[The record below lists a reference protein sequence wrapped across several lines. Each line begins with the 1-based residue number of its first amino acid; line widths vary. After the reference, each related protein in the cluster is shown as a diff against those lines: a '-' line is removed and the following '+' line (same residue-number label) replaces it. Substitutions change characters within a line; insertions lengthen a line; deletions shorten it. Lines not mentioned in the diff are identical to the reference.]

1 MFVREDLLNEIKGI
15 FGIKELNYMK
25 TVKTAY
31 DATSLL
37 FNSEGRTIGVEFEK
51 GNTYYIYEVEEE
63 LGCCF
68 IVEPMIQ
75 VSINEEETYL
85 EYNKTTMSFPGKAC
99 DFTQEFIIAAME
111 NC

>member
-1 MFVREDLLNEIKGI
+1 MREDLLNEIKGI
-15 FGIKELNYMK
+15 FDIKELNYVK

-31 DATSLL
+31 DTASLL
-37 FNSEGRTIGVEFEK
+37 FNAEGRTIGVEFEK
-51 GNTYYIYEVEEE
+51 ENNYYIYEVEEE

-75 VSINEEETYL
+75 ITINEEETYL

-99 DFTQEFIIAAME
+99 DFTQEFVLAAME

>member
-1 MFVREDLLNEIKGI
+1 MFVREDLLKEIKGI
-15 FGIKELNYMK
+15 FGIKELKYMK

-37 FNSEGRTIGVEFEK
+37 FNSEGRTIGIEFEK
-51 GNTYYIYEVEEE
+51 ENNYYIYEVEEE

-75 VSINEEETYL
+75 VSINENETRL
-85 EYNKTTMSFPGKAC
+85 EFNKTTMSFPGKAC
-99 DFTQEFIIAAME
+99 DFTEEFVVAAME

>member
-15 FGIKELNYMK
+15 FSIKEFNYMK

-51 GNTYYIYEVEEE
+51 ENTYYIYEVEEE

-75 VSINEEETYL
+75 ITINKEETYL

-99 DFTQEFIIAAME
+99 DFTEAFVIAAME

>member
-1 MFVREDLLNEIKGI
+1 MFVREDILNEIKGI
-15 FGIKELNYMK
+15 FDIKELSYMK

-31 DATSLL
+31 DTTSLL
-37 FNSEGRTIGVEFEK
+37 FNAEGRTIGIEFEK
-51 GNTYYIYEVEEE
+51 ENNYYIYEVEEE

>member
-15 FGIKELNYMK
+15 FGIKELKYMK

-31 DATSLL
+31 DTTSLL

-51 GNTYYIYEVEEE
+51 ENTYYIYEVEEE

-99 DFTQEFIIAAME
+99 DFTEAFVIAAME

>member
-15 FGIKELNYMK
+15 FGIQELNYMK

-31 DATSLL
+31 DTASLL
-37 FNSEGRTIGVEFEK
+37 FNAEGRTIGVEFEK
-51 GNTYYIYEVEEE
+51 ENNYYIYEVEEE

-75 VSINEEETYL
+75 ITINEEETYL
-85 EYNKTTMSFPGKAC
+85 EFNKTTMSFPGKAC
-99 DFTQEFIIAAME
+99 DFTQEFVLAAIE

>member
-1 MFVREDLLNEIKGI
+1 MREDLLNEIKGI
-15 FGIKELNYMK
+15 FGIKELSYMK

-31 DATSLL
+31 DTASLL
-37 FNSEGRTIGVEFEK
+37 FNAEGRTIGVEFEK
-51 GNTYYIYEVEEE
+51 ENNYYIYEVEEE

-75 VSINEEETYL
+75 ITINEEETYL
-85 EYNKTTMSFPGKAC
+85 EFNKTTMSFPGKAC
-99 DFTQEFIIAAME
+99 DFTQEFVLAAME